1 MKLEFVI
8 VIACTAI
15 VSSSFTIV
23 VIRYYDRT
31 VAHGYDGKWHE
42 AEQRVERMESALSNY
57 NRTFKLNTAAPRWPE
72 EQRGSNDFTNR
83 TETNSR

>member
-1 MKLEFVI
+1 MKLQFII

-23 VIRYYDRT
+23 LIRYYDRT
-31 VAHGYDGKWHE
+31 VADRYNGNQRE
-42 AEQRVERMESALSNY
+42 PEQRVEGMESALSNY
-57 NRTFKLNTAAPRWPE
+57 NRTFKLNTAAPSWPE
-72 EQRGSNDFTNR
+72 EQRGSNDFTHR

>member
-1 MKLEFVI
+1 MKLEYIV

-23 VIRYYDRT
+23 LIRYYDRT
-31 VAHGYDGKWHE
+31 VADRDEGKQHE
-42 AEQRVERMESALSNY
+42 PTQRVERMESALSNY
-57 NRTFKLNTAAPRWPE
+57 NRNFKLNTAAPRWPE
-72 EQRGSNDFTNR
+72 EKRGLHDLTNR

>member
-1 MKLEFVI
+1 MKLEYIV

-23 VIRYYDRT
+23 LIRYYDRT
-31 VAHGYDGKWHE
+31 VADRYEGKQHQP
-42 AEQRVERMESALSNY
+42 EQRVERMESALSNY

-72 EQRGSNDFTNR
+72 EQRGSHDHTNR

>member
-1 MKLEFVI
+1 MKLELVI

-15 VSSSFTIV
+15 VSSTLTIT
-23 VIRYYDRT
+23 VIRYYDSM
-31 VAHGYDGKWHE
+31 VAHRYDGKRHE
-42 AEQRVERMESALSNY
+42 PEQRVERMESALSNY